1 MRIIKARDYEDVS
14 RKAANIIFSVM
25 TEKPDCVMG
34 LATGSSPL
42 GIYKELVRH
51 YQEGDLDFSRVTTVN
66 LDEYRGLDREDPQS
80 YAYYMRENFFSKV
93 NIRLGKTFLPDG
105 TQEDRQKACEE
116 YDQILS
122 QAGQQD
128 IQLLGIG
135 HDGHI
140 GFNEPADHF
149 PKGTHCVDLAES
161 TIEANARFF
170 ESRDQVPTQ
179 AYTMGIQSI
188 MSAKQILMVANGK
201 GKAQILKQAFQGPVT
216 PQVPASILQLHPQV
230 ILVAD
235 EEALSEMENC

>member
-25 TEKPDCVMG
+25 TEKPDCVLG
-34 LATGSSPL
+34 LATGSSPV
-42 GIYKELVRH
+42 GIYKELVRY

-80 YAYYMRENFFSKV
+80 YAYYMRENLFSHV
-93 NIRLGKTFLPDG
+93 NIRTEKTFLPDG
-105 TQEDRQKACEE
+105 TEEDSQKACEG

-149 PKGTHCVDLAES
+149 PKGAHCVDLAES

>member
-51 YQEGDLDFSRVTTVN
+51 YQEGDLDFFRVTTVN

-135 HDGHI
+135 QDGHI

-170 ESRDQVPTQ
+170 ESQDQVPTQ

-188 MSAKQILMVANGK
+188 MSAKRILMVANGK
-201 GKAQILKQAFQGPVT
+201 EKARILKQAFQGPVT

>member
-80 YAYYMRENFFSKV
+80 YAYHMRENFFSKV
-93 NIRLGKTFLPDG
+93 NTRLEKTFLPDG

-135 HDGHI
+135 QDGHI

-170 ESRDQVPTQ
+170 ESQDQVPTQ

-188 MSAKQILMVANGK
+188 MSAKRILMVANGK
-201 GKAQILKQAFQGPVT
+201 EKARILKQAFQGPVT

>member
-25 TEKPDCVMG
+25 TEKPDCVLG
-34 LATGSSPL
+34 LATGSSPV

-80 YAYYMRENFFSKV
+80 YAYYMRENLFSHV
-93 NIRLGKTFLPDG
+93 NIRTEKTFLPDG
-105 TQEDRQKACEE
+105 TEEDSQKACEG

-149 PKGTHCVDLAES
+149 PKGTHCVYLAES

>member
-25 TEKPDCVMG
+25 TEKPDCVLG
-34 LATGSSPL
+34 LATGSSPV

-80 YAYYMRENFFSKV
+80 YAYYMRENLFSHV
-93 NIRLGKTFLPDG
+93 NIRTEKTFLPDG
-105 TQEDRQKACEE
+105 TEEDSQKACEG

-149 PKGTHCVDLAES
+149 QRGHNTRSSVNLPLRQMPDFLKAGT
-161 TIEANARFF
+161 RFLLRHIPW
-170 ESRDQVPTQ
+170 EYRVSC
-179 AYTMGIQSI
+179 
-188 MSAKQILMVANGK
+188 
-201 GKAQILKQAFQGPVT
+201 
-216 PQVPASILQLHPQV
+216 PQNRFLW
-230 ILVAD
+230 
-235 EEALSEMENC
+235 

>member
-25 TEKPDCVMG
+25 TEKPDCVLG
-34 LATGSSPL
+34 LSTGSSPV

-51 YQEGDLDFSRVTTVN
+51 YQEGDLDFSQVTTVN
-66 LDEYRGLDREDPQS
+66 LDEYRGLDRENPQS
-80 YAYYMRENFFSKV
+80 YAYYMRENLFSHV
-93 NIRLGKTFLPDG
+93 NVRSEKTFLPDG
-105 TQEDRQKACEE
+105 REEDSRKACEE
-116 YDQILS
+116 YDHILS

-161 TIEANARFF
+161 PIEANARFF

-188 MSAKQILMVANGK
+188 MSAKCILMVANGK

>member
-25 TEKPDCVMG
+25 TEKPDCVLG
-34 LATGSSPL
+34 LATGSSPV
-42 GIYKELVRH
+42 GIYKELVRR
-51 YQEGDLDFSRVTTVN
+51 YEEGDLDFSQVTTVN
-66 LDEYRGLDREDPQS
+66 LDEYKGLDKEDPQS
-80 YAYYMRENFFSKV
+80 YAYYMRDKLFSHV
-93 NIRLGKTFLPDG
+93 NIRSEKTFLPDG
-105 TQEDRQKACEE
+105 MQPDSGKACET
-116 YDQILS
+116 YNQILH
-122 QAGQQD
+122 QAGCRD
-128 IQLLGIG
+128 LQLLGIG

-149 PKGTHCVDLAES
+149 PKETHCVDLTES
-161 TIEANARFF
+161 TIQANARFF
-170 ESRDQVPTQ
+170 DSRDQVPTQ

-188 MSAKQILMVANGK
+188 MSAKRILMVVSGK
-201 GKAQILKQAFQGPVT
+201 EKAQILKQAFQGPIT

>member
-14 RKAANIIFSVM
+14 RKAANIIFSVI

-135 HDGHI
+135 QDGHI

-170 ESRDQVPTQ
+170 EGQDQVPTQ

-188 MSAKQILMVANGK
+188 MSAKRILMVANGK
-201 GKAQILKQAFQGPVT
+201 EKARILKQAFQGPVT

>member
-25 TEKPDCVMG
+25 TEKPDCVLG
-34 LATGSSPL
+34 LATGSSPV

-80 YAYYMRENFFSKV
+80 YAYYMRENLFSHV
-93 NIRLGKTFLPDG
+93 NIRTEKTFLPDG
-105 TQEDRQKACEE
+105 TEEDSQKACEG

-179 AYTMGIQSI
+179 ADSYGSKWKRKGSDPETGIPGTCYSSGSRFYPSASSSGDPGGRRGSPVRDGKLLTMGL
-188 MSAKQILMVANGK
+188 SALRY
-201 GKAQILKQAFQGPVT
+201 F
-216 PQVPASILQLHPQV
+216 
-230 ILVAD
+230 
-235 EEALSEMENC
+235 

>member
-1 MRIIKARDYEDVS
+1 MRIIKARDYKDVS

-116 YDQILS
+116 YNQILS

-170 ESRDQVPTQ
+170 ESQDQVPTQ

-188 MSAKQILMVANGK
+188 MSAKRILMVANGK
-201 GKAQILKQAFQGPVT
+201 EKARILKQAFQGPVT

>member
-66 LDEYRGLDREDPQS
+66 LDEYRGLDRENPQS

-93 NIRLGKTFLPDG
+93 NIRLEKTFLPDG

-170 ESRDQVPTQ
+170 ESQDQVPMQ

-188 MSAKQILMVANGK
+188 MSAKRILMVANGK
-201 GKAQILKQAFQGPVT
+201 EKARILKQAFQGPVT

>member
-170 ESRDQVPTQ
+170 ESQDQVPTQ

-188 MSAKQILMVANGK
+188 MSAKRILMVANGK
-201 GKAQILKQAFQGPVT
+201 EKARILKQAFQGPVT

>member
-66 LDEYRGLDREDPQS
+66 LDEYRGLDRENPQS

-93 NIRLGKTFLPDG
+93 NIRLEKTFLPDG

-188 MSAKQILMVANGK
+188 MSAKCILMVANGK
-201 GKAQILKQAFQGPVT
+201 EKARILKQAFQGPVT

>member
-25 TEKPDCVMG
+25 TEKPDCVLG
-34 LATGSSPL
+34 LATGSSPV

-51 YQEGDLDFSRVTTVN
+51 YQEGDLDFSQVTTVN
-66 LDEYRGLDREDPQS
+66 LDEYRGLDRENPRS
-80 YAYYMRENFFSKV
+80 YAYYMRENLFSHV
-93 NIRLGKTFLPDG
+93 NVRPEKTFLPDG
-105 TQEDRQKACEE
+105 REEDSRKACEE
-116 YDQILS
+116 YDHILS

-188 MSAKQILMVANGK
+188 MSAKCILMVANGK

>member
-1 MRIIKARDYEDVS
+1 MRIIKARDYDEVS

-25 TEKPDCVMG
+25 TEKPDCVLG
-34 LATGSSPL
+34 LATGSSPV

-51 YQEGDLDFSRVTTVN
+51 YEEGDLDFSKVTTVN
-66 LDEYRGLDREDPQS
+66 LDEYKGLDREDPQS
-80 YAYYMRENFFSKV
+80 YAYYMRENLFSHV
-93 NIRLGKTFLPDG
+93 NIRPEKTFLPDG
-105 TQEDRQKACEE
+105 READSQKVCEV
-116 YDQILS
+116 YNQILR

-128 IQLLGIG
+128 LQLLGIG

-149 PKGTHCVDLAES
+149 PKETHCVDLAES

-170 ESRDQVPTQ
+170 DSKGQVPTQ

-188 MSAKQILMVANGK
+188 LSANRILMVLSGNE
-201 GKAQILKQAFQGPVT
+201 KAQILKQAFQGPVT

-235 EEALSEMENC
+235 EEALSEMES